1 MWPLPNAELFPQ
13 QISLKNRII
22 RLKVMNIFRT
32 IFYIL
37 SSYFP
42 KLLYHLKSNKAW
54 QKKHGL
60 AVTEARGKTLQVT
73 SCVSTGRLL
82 NFSELQLPY
91 LETRD
96 KVS

>member
-1 MWPLPNAELFPQ
+1 
-13 QISLKNRII
+13 
-22 RLKVMNIFRT
+22 MNIFRT
-32 IFYIL
+32 IFYRL

-42 KLLYHLKSNKAW
+42 KLLYHLKSNEAW
-54 QKKHGL
+54 PGSDGGK
-60 AVTEARGKTLQVT
+60 GKTLQVT
-73 SCVSTGRLL
+73 SCVSTGRFL